1 MKSGAI
7 AFVAA
12 GSGGH
17 IQSALAVLEF
27 IVANQPELAKNC
39 IFVGSNLTMEG
50 EVKKES
56 LEESLCK
63 RMNIPFVKVRGGKF
77 QRQLSIHSLKLFLGI
92 IFGFFDSWKFFTE
105 HKPAVV
111 VSFGGYSSL
120 PMGFVAWM
128 RNVPFLIH
136 EQTTSI
142 GLTNRLLKRFA
153 NISAISYVNSR
164 PFFKGAKEVVMTGSP
179 SREYLFKVQTVG
191 DLKTYLS
198 THPTPLENEINYIS
212 DLEKL
217 ISNTDKYP
225 LILMSGGSQGS
236 HMLNHTILPLL
247 NELTEHHSLF
257 IQTGDNQLY
266 KDYDVLMAAWE
277 QLSDEKKSRV
287 IIRKFIYEE
296 FGILY
301 KHSSLYIGR
310 SGANSV
316 YEVGM
321 MGIPAVFIPIP
332 WVTKNEQFTNAKII
346 EDLGFATI
354 LHQDDLTPES
364 LKAALDKMEKNSHAP
379 PKETLEALFPKNAAE
394 LITNEVIKLLE
405 VDTKVSD

>member
-1 MKSGAI
+1 MKSGTI

-17 IQSALAVLEF
+17 IQTALAVLEY
-27 IVANQPELAKNC
+27 IVVTHPEMAKDC
-39 IFVGSNLTMEG
+39 MFVGSNLTMEG

-56 LEESLCK
+56 LEETLCK
-63 RMNIPFVKVRGGKF
+63 RMNIPFVKVRGGKL
-77 QRQLSIHSLKLFLGI
+77 QRQLSLNSVKLFFGI
-92 IFGFFDSWKFFTE
+92 IFGFFDAWNFFT
-105 HKPAVV
+105 KYDPAVV

-120 PMGFVAWM
+120 PMGFVAWL
-128 RNVPFLIH
+128 RKVPFLIH

-142 GLTNRLLKRFA
+142 GLTNRLLKRIA
-153 NISAISYVNSR
+153 DVSAISYVNSR
-164 PFFKGAKEVVMTGSP
+164 PFFKGAKNIVMTGSP
-179 SREYLFKVQTVG
+179 SREYLFKVNSI
-191 DLKTYLS
+191 DSLHTYLS
-198 THPTPLENEINYIS
+198 THPTPLQNETQYIAS
-212 DLEKL
+212 LDAL
-217 ISNTDKYP
+217 IKKSQEFP

-247 NELTEHHSLF
+247 NDLSEKHSLF

-266 KDYDVLMAAWE
+266 KDYEVLTKAWE
-277 QLSDEKKSRV
+277 QLPEDRKSRV

-301 KHSSLYIGR
+301 KHASLYIGR

-321 MGIPAVFIPIP
+321 MGIPAVFVPIP

-346 EDLGFATI
+346 EDLGFGTI
-354 LHQDDLTPES
+354 LHQDDLSPDT
-364 LKAALDKMEKNSHAP
+364 LKASIEKIEKDARAL

-394 LITNEVIKLLE
+394 LLTLEVIKLL
-405 VDTKVSD
+405 S